1 MADDKRAKRD
11 AGQQT
16 AADEQTIKAIMSS
29 YEGRRWMCR
38 VLERSNMYSPM
49 YRFDGDTT
57 GMAWRDGAADMGRF
71 LLGQIDQYAPNDYQ
85 RLIREM
91 RARNERAA
99 EAEQQR
105 LKADEVEPEIV
116 AIAED
121 LADQQ
126 AAFYEALRLK
136 EPKQEKSE

>member
-16 AADEQTIKAIMSS
+16 AADEQTIKAIMAS
-29 YEGRRWMCR
+29 YEGRRWMCS

-49 YRFDGDTT
+49 YRFDGDTV

-105 LKADEVEPEIV
+105 LKADEAEPEIV

-121 LADQQ
+121 WADRQM
-126 AAFYEALRLK
+126 AEYEAARRDGAR
-136 EPKQEKSE
+136 QEEEQ